1 MGLTYIFH
9 EYIFIMEHKYE
20 LKEVKA
26 GSLKFQIGVCDDK
39 ATTPAFSSQIHD
51 FELLS
56 KSLNPSDKHQPSS
69 VEYFEPGKI
78 KAIIIVEEKPAIEKN
93 GFDEEDST
101 KLFNNWTQLACKLE
115 KDLEEDFLKE
125 NIELEINDEDTKKDT
140 IVETS
145 KSEETADWKSEMK
158 NFECFAKK
166 FEKKQ
171 TKSKNNGKISKLV
184 PNNRTCK
191 YCGVE
196 FPNYRLCFLHQKTV
210 HEGIWHKCDLC
221 DYVNSRKDTIRIHK
235 EKEHENVRYT
245 CDKCDY
251 KGKAKSHLKAHNE
264 RIHQKLSFDCDLC
277 KFSCKSKSTLNYH
290 VQLIHQGIGQQCPKC
305 EYKTTTLGKLK
316 SHIKAVHDKIK
327 DFQCDRCD
335 YRTNTPRTLRLHLQ
349 VHEGAEF
356 KCDYCD
362 KVCAQRGSILRHMK
376 VKHKSQ
382 NVNTH
387 S

>member
-1 MGLTYIFH
+1 
-9 EYIFIMEHKYE
+9 MEHKYE
-20 LKEVKA
+20 LKEVET
-26 GSLKFQIGVCDDK
+26 GSLKFQIGVCDDE
-39 ATTPAFSSQIHD
+39 ATTSFYSSQIHD

-56 KSLNPSDKHQPSS
+56 KNLTPSEEHQPSS
-69 VEYFEPGKI
+69 VEYFEPGVI
-78 KAIIIVEEKPAIEKN
+78 KAKLIVEEKSAIEKN
-93 GFDEEDST
+93 GLDEEDST
-101 KLFNNWTQLACKLE
+101 KLFKNWTQLACKLE

-125 NIELEINDEDTKKDT
+125 NIEVEISEKDIKEDT
-140 IVETS
+140 IEENL
-145 KSEETADWKSEMK
+145 KSEETADWSSQLK
-158 NFECFAKK
+158 NFEGIAKH

-171 TKSKNNGKISKLV
+171 AKTKNNGKMSKIV

-210 HEGIWHKCDLC
+210 HEGIWHKCDIC
-221 DYVNSRKDTIRIHK
+221 DYVNSRKDIIRIHR
-235 EKEHENVRYT
+235 EKEHENVRYP

-251 KGKAKSHLKAHNE
+251 KGKTRAHLKGHNE
-264 RIHQKLSFDCDLC
+264 RIHQKLSFDWYLC

-305 EYKTTTLGKLK
+305 EYKTYTLGKLK
-316 SHIKAVHDKIK
+316 SHVKAVHDKIK
-327 DFQCDRCD
+327 EFQCDQCD
-335 YRTNTPRTLRLHLQ
+335 YRAMTARQLKLHLQ

-382 NVNTH
+382 HASTQ